1 MKSSLLSLA
10 LVASSSFAQA
20 PPPALAANPQEVTP
34 TTVVAEIE
42 GKKYTAADVNK
53 IGDMLPPQMR
63 PNFTRDPKSFL
74 QQWFMLKKIAGMAEE
89 QKLDQKSPYKEGIEI
104 QRMSLLMQAMVNEQS
119 GKTTISQ
126 EEQKKA
132 YEARKD
138 EFTQAKVKIIY
149 IPFTA
154 GQAPAGADAAKKSL
168 TEPEALAKA
177 ETVVKQARSGTDF
190 VALVKQHS
198 EDPIS
203 KEAGGDFGP
212 IKKGDKLPD
221 AVKQAVFALKP
232 GEVSEPVRQ
241 PNGYYVFRL
250 SELQPQAFEEVQE
263 TLFNELRN
271 ARMKEWMDGVAKS
284 TEVKVTN
291 EAYFNQVKQRQ

>member
-1 MKSSLLSLA
+1 
-10 LVASSSFAQA
+10 
-20 PPPALAANPQEVTP
+20 
-34 TTVVAEIE
+34 
-42 GKKYTAADVNK
+42 
-53 IGDMLPPQMR
+53 
-63 PNFTRDPKSFL
+63 
-74 QQWFMLKKIAGMAEE
+74 
-89 QKLDQKSPYKEGIEI
+89 
-104 QRMSLLMQAMVNEQS
+104 RMSLLMQAMVNEQS

>member
-1 MKSSLLSLA
+1 MKSSLLLFALA
-10 LVASSSFAQA
+10 ASALAQNA

-34 TTVVAEIE
+34 ETVVAEVE
-42 GKKYTAADVNK
+42 GKKYTAGDINKLADY
-53 IGDMLPPQMR
+53 LPPQMR
-63 PNFTRDPKSFL
+63 PNFTRDPKAFL
-74 QQWFMLKKIAGMAEE
+74 SQWFMLKKVASMAEAE
-89 QKLDQKSPYKEGIEI
+89 KLDQKSPYKEGLEI
-104 QRMSLLMQAMVNEQS
+104 QRMSLLMQALVNEQS
-119 GKTTISQ
+119 TKMPVTP

-149 IPFTA
+149 IPFST
-154 GQAPAGADAAKKSL
+154 GPAPPADGAKKPM
-168 TEPEALAKA
+168 TEAEALAKA
-177 ETVVKQARSGTDF
+177 ETVVKQGRAGTDF
-190 VALVKQHS
+190 VALVKQYS

-203 KEAGGDFGP
+203 KDAGGDFGP

-232 GEVSEPVRQ
+232 GEISEPVRQ

-263 TLFNELRN
+263 VLFNEMRN
-271 ARMKEWMDGVAKS
+271 QRMKEWMDKIAKS
-284 TEVKVTN
+284 TEVKVQN
-291 EAYFNQVKQRQ
+291 EAYFNQIKK